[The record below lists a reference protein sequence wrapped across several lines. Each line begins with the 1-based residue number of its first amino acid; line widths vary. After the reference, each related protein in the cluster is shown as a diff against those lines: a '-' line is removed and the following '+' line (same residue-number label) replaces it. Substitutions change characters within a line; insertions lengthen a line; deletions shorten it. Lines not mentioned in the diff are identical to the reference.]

1 MVEKLVTANRVV
13 SVVVTSTFFPENTSS
28 LSTVTTAAEGLA
40 TVNPDIALI
49 AVYKLS
55 ATVSLPSFDLTK
67 CLLPI
72 DALGLL
78 PPAVSNSTV
87 IIVPSLFLNI
97 ILVPTGIFA

>member
-1 MVEKLVTANRVV
+1 MLTEVNLPTK
-13 SVVVTSTFFPENTSS
+13 TSS
-28 LSTVTTAAEGLA
+28 LTTVTTAAEGLA

-67 CLLPI
+67 CLLPT

-78 PPAVSNSTV
+78 PPAVSNSIV
-87 IIVPSLFLNI
+87 ITVPSLFINLI
-97 ILVPTGIFA
+97 